1 MALNR
6 KGRKTQASRQP
17 PAQRHAGS
25 PANTARR
32 TTALHMSLLSAVSL
46 ALYAAAL
53 PSDFVSDDT
62 QQLLQNPFITNY
74 RYIPR
79 LFATHVW
86 AFAQLP
92 RGNYYRP
99 LQMLVYMAEYYAFG
113 FYPWPFH
120 LVNLLVGI
128 AAVMAVYFLTRA
140 LANSSLAL
148 WTALLFALHPV
159 HSEPVVWI
167 AALPDL
173 LCGLSLFTAMIFY
186 HRARTG
192 TRPLLNHATATA
204 IFFAGLFCK
213 EPAMVFPA
221 LLLAYEFFYRQE
233 SLRNILFGW
242 RRLLPYAAALAVYI
256 AFRLRVLGAF
266 APAKGAMNRLTLRQN
281 FLSVPVLVGQYV
293 LKLLWPVNLNY
304 FYQFTPEN
312 AIGWK
317 FIVSVLLIGALL
329 GAMFW
334 LRRAQPL
341 LSFAV
346 AWFFCTLAP
355 VLSIENVSASVFAE
369 RYLFAPSLGFCIWAS
384 WAWLRM
390 QRDWPRRL
398 ALGVAY
404 PGLALVL
411 AFWIVQIER
420 RIPDWR
426 NDLQLLQK
434 TAVQSPNL
442 PIIQGG
448 LGVAYYNAGKFE
460 LAIPPLER
468 SLALGYGGY
477 DTHLFLSL
485 SMAGLGEYQAAND
498 ELRLAYELKPPDEQA
513 WSAFGLAHASLRQWD
528 RAVDCYRKATETDPQ
543 NQLMF
548 ELLGEALQ
556 QEGDMPGAIAAWR
569 QALQLQPGYLDPS
582 INLAITLAQEQ
593 KTDEAIG
600 ILTTALQAH
609 PKETH
614 SADGYANLGTI
625 YMHRGEL
632 DAAEAAYEHALDLN
646 PDLTFARQA
655 IASIDA
661 IRRRV
666 Q

>member
-1 MALNR
+1 MATNR
-6 KGRKTQASRQP
+6 RGSKARAGDRSPVAS
-17 PAQRHAGS
+17 
-25 PANTARR
+25 ARR
-32 TTALHMSLLSAVSL
+32 TVALHLSLLSAACV

-53 PSDFVSDDT
+53 GSDFVSDDT
-62 QQLLQNPFITNY
+62 PQLLQNPFITSY

-86 AFAQLP
+86 AFAQAP

-99 LQMLVYMAEYYAFG
+99 LQMLVYMAEYHAFG
-113 FYPWPFH
+113 FHPWPFH
-120 LVNLLVGI
+120 LVNLLVYVAAI
-128 AAVMAVYFLTRA
+128 AAVYFLVRA
-140 LANSSLAL
+140 LGGATLAL
-148 WTALLFALHPV
+148 WTAVLFAAHPV

-173 LCGLSLFTAMIFY
+173 LCGLSLCTAMIFY
-186 HRARTG
+186 HRARSG
-192 TRPLLNHATATA
+192 IRPLLSHVMATA

-233 SLRNILFGW
+233 SLRNILLGW
-242 RRLLPYAAALAVYI
+242 RRLLPYVGALAIYI
-256 AFRLRVLGAF
+256 AFRLKVLGGF
-266 APAKGAMNRLTLRQN
+266 APVSGVMNRLTLRQN
-281 FLSVPVLVGQYV
+281 VLSVPVLVGQYV

-317 FIVSVLLIGALL
+317 FIASVLLIGALI

-334 LRRAQPL
+334 LRRIQPL

-442 PIIQGG
+442 PIIQAG
-448 LGVAYYNAGKFE
+448 LGVAYYNAGKFA

-477 DTHLFLSL
+477 DTHLFLAL
-485 SMAGLGEYQAAND
+485 SMAGLGDYPAAND
-498 ELRLAYELKPPDEQA
+498 ELGLAYKLKSPGEQA
-513 WSAFGLAHASLRQWD
+513 WSAFGLAHASLGQWD
-528 RAVDCYRKATETDPQ
+528 QAADCYRKAAEADPH
-543 NQLMF
+543 NQLIY

-556 QEGDMPGAIAAWR
+556 AKGDMPGAMAAWR
-569 QALQLQPGYLDPS
+569 QALQLQPAYLDPS
-582 INLAITLAQEQ
+582 INLAISLAQEGR
-593 KTDEAIG
+593 TDEAVG

-609 PKETH
+609 PKETD
-614 SADGYANLGTI
+614 SADGYSNLGTI
-625 YMHRGEL
+625 YVHRGEL

-646 PDLTFARQA
+646 PDLTFPRQA
-655 IASIDA
+655 IASIDSA
-661 IRRRV
+661 RRRV
-666 Q
+666 P